1 MAWHYSQNTKVSLVY
16 VVLNELYPSLAIMAL
31 TRVIDFIYQIHS
43 FIHSWNGPFKPISS
57 NTYHNL
63 LFLFLTQLDRTKQI
77 YFKEESSALE
87 THEAAKNADDIARGR
102 KKDVKSFFQ
111 SKGPSMS
118 LPNNFNHQ
126 IYPSALP
133 VLFSSRWFYLSNV
146 LVLFTVKN
154 FDRTFFVVELYLSI
168 KSTGEF
174 DG

>member
-1 MAWHYSQNTKVSLVY
+1 MLYLI
-16 VVLNELYPSLAIMAL
+16 LYPSLENLTTHVAIMAVKNTIL
-31 TRVIDFIYQIHS
+31 STKWI
-43 FIHSWNGPFKPISS
+43 GPFKPISS

-63 LFLFLTQLDRTKQI
+63 NFLFLTQLDRTKQI

-111 SKGPSMS
+111 SKGPSIS

-133 VLFSSRWFYLSNV
+133 VLFSSRQFYRSKV
-146 LVLFTVKN
+146 LVLFMVKN
-154 FDRTFFVVELYLSI
+154 FDRTFFVVEFFLRI